1 MTKMSDVAK
10 LAGVSTATVSRVLR
24 NPETVTK
31 TTKEKV
37 LEAIEELKY
46 QPNMLARH
54 FRRSETN
61 TILVVVPNIINT
73 VFAEIVGGIEE
84 EAAKNGYRVLLR
96 NSNNEIDSEYGS
108 IEHMKQRQVDGMI
121 MLSPKLDEDTLLDIS
136 EKYPIVLATAH
147 LDGTKIPVVS
157 IDNVSSSKKAT
168 KHLLNLGHKRI
179 AHISGPLYSLIS
191 KYRFKGYREAMKENG
206 IEFDTNLIREG
217 EFTFESGYEQ
227 TLKLLDQKFPPTAV
241 FAASDEMAMGVI
253 NAAKHRG
260 IKVPEELAVVG
271 FDNIKFSAIFDPPLT
286 TIAQPKFGMGK
297 RAMEMLIKR
306 FNGESLD
313 QMEHTL
319 PDELIIRE
327 SCGAKLREELLHN

>member
-24 NPETVTK
+24 NPEAVRTATK
-31 TTKEKV
+31 QKV

-73 VFAEIVGGIEE
+73 VFAEIVGGIED
-84 EAAKNGYRVLLR
+84 EASRNGYRVLLR
-96 NSNNEIDSEYGS
+96 NSNNQIDSEYGS

-121 MLSPKLDEDTLLDIS
+121 LLSPKLDEDTLLDINK
-136 EKYPIVLATAH
+136 KYPIVLATAH
-147 LDGTKIPVVS
+147 LDVTKIPVVS
-157 IDNVSSSKKAT
+157 IDNVNSSKKAT
-168 KHLLNLGHKRI
+168 EHLISLGHRRI
-179 AHISGPLYSLIS
+179 AHVAGPLHSLIS
-191 KYRFKGYREAMKENG
+191 KYRFKGYRQAMKENG
-206 IEFDTNLIREG
+206 IDFDTNLIREG

-227 TLKLLDQKFPPTAV
+227 MLQLLDYNFPPSAV

-260 IKVPEELAVVG
+260 IKVPDDLAVVG
-271 FDNIKFSAIFDPPLT
+271 FDNIKFSSIFDPPLT

-297 RAMEMLIKR
+297 RAMELLIKK
-306 FNGESLD
+306 
-313 QMEHTL
+313 
-319 PDELIIRE
+319 I
-327 SCGAKLREELLHN
+327 